1 MDNDKRKEVVANAKG
16 ANRAMISADLA
27 ELRADA
33 EYIVSILNEIDN
45 IKTVHDAYINMCDII
60 IKDMAAKAETI
71 RRRITLDTAL
81 VEELSY

>member
-33 EYIVSILNEIDN
+33 EYIVSILNEID

-81 VEELSY
+81 VEELSD